1 MELGHA
7 ALRIAHLSSINCG
20 SILFDEGLMRRTV
33 EAINKSEPDLVVM
46 AGDFTQAGYEWEFKD
61 AVGWLSH
68 LEAPVMAVPGN
79 HDSRNVGYLH
89 FERMLGERFRS
100 HRVAFDDER
109 ARRLHASGITV
120 VCTDSSEP
128 DLDEGHVGREWY
140 DWIRDQ
146 YTEPDDLK
154 AFVVHHHLVSVPG
167 AGRGLNVIVDA
178 GDLLP
183 ILTDLNIDIV
193 LTGHKHVPSF
203 WGLNGLL
210 IANAGTAAT
219 RMVRGTIPPSWTEL
233 RVDASSI
240 KGFLHYEDGRRE
252 LSLLRSRSARRR
264 IQRAFYVT
272 PDFFDANQVL
282 ISSAGATPAAVRS

>member
-1 MELGHA
+1 MELARA

-33 EAINKSEPDLVVM
+33 EAINRSEPDIVVM
-46 AGDFTQAGYEWEFKD
+46 AGDLTQAGYEWEFSQ
-61 AVGWLSH
+61 AMAWLGS
-68 LEAPVMAVPGN
+68 LEAPMMAVPGN

-89 FERMLGERFRS
+89 FERMVGERFDSR
-100 HRVAFDDER
+100 RLAFDDER
-109 ARRLHASGITV
+109 AARLHASGITTV
-120 VCTDSSEP
+120 GMDSSEP
-128 DLDEGHVGREWY
+128 DLDEGHIGREWY
-140 DWIRDQ
+140 DWIIQQ
-146 YTEPDDLK
+146 YSEPDDIK
-154 AFVVHHHLVSVPG
+154 VFVVHHHLVSVPG

-183 ILTDLNIDIV
+183 ILTNLNVDLV
-193 LTGHKHVPSF
+193 LSGHKHVPFF

-240 KGFLHYEDGRRE
+240 KGFLHYESGARE
-252 LSLLRSRSARRR
+252 LALLRSRSARTR
-264 IQRAFYVT
+264 IQRAFFVT
-272 PDFFDANQVL
+272 PDFFDSNQVL
-282 ISSAGATPAAVRS
+282 ISSAKATPVAASA